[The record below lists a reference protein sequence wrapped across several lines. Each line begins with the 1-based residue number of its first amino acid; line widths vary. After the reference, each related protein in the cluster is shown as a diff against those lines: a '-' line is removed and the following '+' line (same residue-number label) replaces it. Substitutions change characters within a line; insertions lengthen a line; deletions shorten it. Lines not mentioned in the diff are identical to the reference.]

1 MAPLCISRILHAGYL
16 FEHEGLSVAFD
27 PIFENPFSGNCHA
40 FPDVRFDEEAIRR
53 LELDAVFIS
62 HFHEDHCSLESL
74 NLLRRETPIYVYC
87 LDEALRA
94 MIRAL
99 GFTQVHAIELD
110 ALIDLGALQIIARR
124 ALDAEIDALFEIC
137 AAGLHVLHVVDA
149 WIDPATLDELRQ
161 RPRWDLVLWPF
172 QTMRELEVLTPTRAA
187 PASGELPP
195 EWIEQLIALK
205 PRAVVA
211 SACQFQLEPW
221 SWYNQAFFPISV
233 AGFRRQIQA
242 ILPAAEVLRLNP
254 GAAIRLDGDHVAPA
268 EPLPWIEVLGDPEG
282 DYDYQPALLPP
293 PTAEIAQHF
302 PALSSAE
309 AEVVADYCRRGLL
322 ARYRVLGPAMDDYFL
337 RPRRWLLS
345 VYDHRGE
352 PTHYPYALDDEAIEP
367 AEDGAWFDWTTEL
380 PAAKLYGAL
389 ELGESL
395 TSMYLRINA
404 GPIPASL
411 DAALASADVL
421 EDPLIRCLFQGVF
434 GAYQRAQLRR
444 LSHSAASFPRRIEGR
459 STKR

>member
-40 FPDVRFDEEAIRR
+40 FPDVRFDREAIRR

-62 HFHEDHCSLESL
+62 HFHEDHCCLESL
-74 NLLRRETPIYVYC
+74 DLLRRETPIYVYC
-87 LDEALRA
+87 LNEALRDL
-94 MIRAL
+94 IRAL
-99 GFTQVHAIELD
+99 GFTHVHAIELD
-110 ALIDLGALQIIARR
+110 APIALGALQIIPRR
-124 ALDAEIDALFEIC
+124 ALDAEIDALFEIR
-137 AAGLHVLHVVDA
+137 AAGLHVLQVVDA
-149 WIDPATLDELRQ
+149 WIDPATLEQLRQ
-161 RPRWDLVLWPF
+161 CPRWDLVLWPF
-172 QTMRELEVLTPTRAA
+172 QTMRELEVLTPTRSA
-187 PASGELPP
+187 PASGQLPP

-211 SACQFQLEPW
+211 SSCQFQLEPW
-221 SWYNQAFFPISV
+221 SWYNQAFFPISE
-233 AGFRRQIQA
+233 AGFRRQVRA
-242 ILPAAEVLRLNP
+242 ILPGAEVLRLNP
-254 GAAIRLDGDHVAPA
+254 GAAVRLDVDGLVGA

-282 DYDYQPALLPP
+282 DYDYQPTLLAP
-293 PTAEIAQHF
+293 PTAEIARRF
-302 PALSSAE
+302 PALTSTQ
-309 AEVVADYCRRGLL
+309 AEVVTEYCRRGLL
-322 ARYRVLGPAMDDYFL
+322 ARYRLLGPAMDDYFL

-352 PTHYPYALDDEAIEP
+352 PTHYPYLLDDEAIEP
-367 AEDGAWFDWTTEL
+367 GEDGAWFDWTTEV

-389 ELGESL
+389 ELGESM

-404 GPIPASL
+404 GPIKTSR
-411 DAALASADVL
+411 DAELAAVDVL

-444 LSHSAASFPRRIEGR
+444 LSHSAASLPSRIDGR